1 VDTSY
6 NKLQRLREGLPPKMA
21 GRKKDSDLGRNE
33 ILFSGR
39 KLQVPI
45 RTTDLCILK
54 DRHYDQK
61 RIKVKACWTALG
73 SYRFFHSYEAVI
85 DSRIDCLALINQPIA
100 ATAAR
105 YQVADILPLRE
116 WKDGAVVL
124 SGLKVNDQELK
135 DVPMLVADLDCE
147 CDVVLGRRW
156 VEEFG
161 QGWLEEPEP
170 RMSPE
175 EVITPSHELQEDLAV
190 RESRIDGVPECSPRG
205 DDKSEDYFDDRQVI
219 SAGQED
225 FCSSR
230 TPIAESQC
238 IRPILR
244 LPRMDSRPYG
254 LDGRLSVGNPE
265 PPTTTS
271 KDRIVVDEGVVARLT
286 VRFPGQRNKEDLSA
300 PREELDEP
308 LDELSE
314 EDACRSRT
322 PITDDQCIRPLVRF
336 PESDRRFFKPKN
348 INSPSRTPEAP
359 AVTAREDWMIISENI
374 TVRLPKYR
382 HGEARTSQKDDGH
395 RSGSERDVLNLTH
408 GESPRLVEL
417 SDRYPE
423 RTDVVDSSGRGR
435 DVNAL
440 IANQPPN
447 KRPNDAPSFCVEY
460 KTYPLSDWTKIP
472 DRVVIYPDLTNTWNS
487 ESAVVSDA
495 DGKPT
500 ARRERNPRTLR
511 TLCSDVFLDPAYRST
526 AWIDTGQPFRL
537 TMSPVDKS
545 KALLLSYYWHI
556 SDTFSDPMKQFVK
569 PDPISGCQD
578 GFFMKLS
585 TSCCAH
591 NWSLRLLQI
600 SPPDGLSFQ
609 RQRTLLLGVF
619 TNPIL
624 QLASWVDC
632 ESRFVEKEV
641 FMKPAISQN
650 HSRFNGHYNDSYNSS
665 PDGYYSIWKGAGL
678 LLLPTIFRNSRT
690 MNSIFLNVS
699 FILLIATAWFDTGWP
714 FVYLFRWS
722 F

>member
-1 VDTSY
+1 MDTSY
-6 NKLQRLREGLPPKMA
+6 NKLRRLREGLPPKMA
-21 GRKKDSDLGRNE
+21 RRKKDSNLGGNE

-61 RIKVKACWTALG
+61 RIKIKACWTALG

-190 RESRIDGVPECSPRG
+190 RESRIDGVPECASRG

-244 LPRMDSRPYG
+244 FPRRDSRPYG

-286 VRFPGQRNKEDLSA
+286 IRFPGQRNKEDLSVCH
-300 PREELDEP
+300 ELDAP
-308 LDELSE
+308 DEDVS
-314 EDACRSRT
+314 RSRT
-322 PITDDQCIRPLVRF
+322 PISDDQCIRPLVRLGF
-336 PESDRRFFKPKN
+336 QESDPRFFSP
-348 INSPSRTPEAP
+348 NSISSPARTPEAP

-382 HGEARTSQKDDGH
+382 HDEARTSQKDDGH

-472 DRVVIYPDLTNTWNS
+472 DQVVIYPDLTNEFQTWNS
-487 ESAVVSDA
+487 ESAVVLDA

-500 ARRERNPRTLR
+500 ARRERNPRTLQ
-511 TLCSDVFLDPAYRST
+511 TLCSDVFLDPAYGST
-526 AWIDTGQPFRL
+526 AWIDTGQTFRL
-537 TMSPVDKS
+537 TVDKS
-545 KALLLSYYWHI
+545 KALLLSNYWHI

-591 NWSLRLLQI
+591 NWSIWFLQI
-600 SPPDGLSFQ
+600 SSPDG
-609 RQRTLLLGVF
+609 LLGVF
-619 TNPIL
+619 TNPIF

-632 ESRFVEKEV
+632 ESRFVGKEV

-650 HSRFNGHYNDSYNSS
+650 HSRFNGHYNDSYKSL
-665 PDGYYSIWKGAGL
+665 PDGYYSTWKGAGL
-678 LLLPTIFRNSRT
+678 PTMFRNSQI
-690 MNSIFLNVS
+690 MSSIFLNVAVL
-699 FILLIATAWFDTGWP
+699 LLIATAWFDTGWP
-714 FVYLFRWS
+714 FMYLFRWS